1 MALVSAIASGCGD
14 RQRSAEE
21 VSRAPALAP
30 AGDVDEAAIRYLE
43 RRVKDDPENFVAY
56 NKLAGYYLQRMREN
70 GSITYLDLAGRAARA
85 SLAALPA
92 ERNTGGLAMLA
103 QVELAAHDFTR
114 AREHGSRLRE
124 LDPGA
129 SFPLQI
135 LGDALLELGDYHG
148 AASAFRR
155 MARLVERRGE
165 SRLNLEMRLARLA
178 FLHGQTDDAE
188 RRLSTALALAL
199 EGDTTPRETA
209 AWCHWQLGEW
219 RFVLGSYAA
228 AEKHHRDALAILP
241 GYFRALGGLARA
253 RAAEGDI
260 AGAIAAY
267 EHATRVFPDL
277 AQVGALGDLYRIVG
291 READARAQYQLVEH
305 IGTLGALAGALYDR
319 QLALFEEADAS
330 EHGGAEYHRAAGE
343 KTERV
348 VDRFEP
354 CPVFTGPNR
363 DGQIIRVE
371 QFDPPR
377 ESAQRPGPEAGAA
390 GARARTQ
397 SGIRSGARP
406 AGAEGAGGVSAR
418 TRAVNTNRELRN
430 PTARAPRSLVRCR
443 FLV

>member
-1 MALVSAIASGCGD
+1 MVLVSAIASGCGD

-21 VSRAPALAP
+21 VSRAPAVAP

-253 RAAEGDI
+253 RGR
-260 AGAIAAY
+260 G
-267 EHATRVFPDL
+267 R
-277 AQVGALGDLYRIVG
+277 YRG
-291 READARAQYQLVEH
+291 SH
-305 IGTLGALAGALYDR
+305 
-319 QLALFEEADAS
+319 
-330 EHGGAEYHRAAGE
+330 
-343 KTERV
+343 
-348 VDRFEP
+348 
-354 CPVFTGPNR
+354 C
-363 DGQIIRVE
+363 
-371 QFDPPR
+371 
-377 ESAQRPGPEAGAA
+377 
-390 GARARTQ
+390 
-397 SGIRSGARP
+397 
-406 AGAEGAGGVSAR
+406 GV
-418 TRAVNTNRELRN
+418 
-430 PTARAPRSLVRCR
+430 
-443 FLV
+443 

>member
-1 MALVSAIASGCGD
+1 MARSRPATASTRTTSRCATRSRSSRRPSSRPRPGPRTTVRATEAEGGEPAGGPTRRWVHAGFVVVVLVSLIAGGCGD
-14 RQRSAEE
+14 RQGSEGD
-21 VSRAPALAP
+21 VSQAPAVAP
-30 AGDVDEAAIRYLE
+30 VGDVDEAAIRYLE

-188 RRLSTALALAL
+188 RRPPTARPLAL
-199 EGDTTPRETA
+199 EGDPPPPATA
-209 AWCHWQLGEW
+209 
-219 RFVLGSYAA
+219 GS
-228 AEKHHRDALAILP
+228 
-241 GYFRALGGLARA
+241 G
-253 RAAEGDI
+253 
-260 AGAIAAY
+260 
-267 EHATRVFPDL
+267 
-277 AQVGALGDLYRIVG
+277 
-291 READARAQYQLVEH
+291 
-305 IGTLGALAGALYDR
+305 
-319 QLALFEEADAS
+319 S
-330 EHGGAEYHRAAGE
+330 
-343 KTERV
+343 
-348 VDRFEP
+348 
-354 CPVFTGPNR
+354 
-363 DGQIIRVE
+363 
-371 QFDPPR
+371 
-377 ESAQRPGPEAGAA
+377 S
-390 GARARTQ
+390 
-397 SGIRSGARP
+397 
-406 AGAEGAGGVSAR
+406 
-418 TRAVNTNRELRN
+418 
-430 PTARAPRSLVRCR
+430 
-443 FLV
+443 